1 VRPPRYRGDVL
12 LAALLAGAAL
22 AASPAAAAA
31 PAVPVDGT
39 YKGTMTDGQPV
50 RIVVVD
56 GRVDTAFATVRRYS
70 CEQFG
75 ELGPMAVA
83 VRANA
88 AIVRRKFTFDAGRT
102 PSYLTMHGTFSSRT
116 KGRDKGTVTGKLR
129 AYGTIATGTK
139 CTSPTRGFTLRLVK
153 PKR

>member
-1 VRPPRYRGDVL
+1 ML
-12 LAALLAGAAL
+12 LAALIAGAAL
-22 AASPAAAAA
+22 VATPAAAA

-83 VRANA
+83 VRANVP
-88 AIVRRKFTFDAGRT
+88 IVKRKFTFDGGRT
-102 PSYLTMHGTFSSRT
+102 PSYLMIHGTFSSRT
-116 KGRDKGTVTGKLR
+116 KGKDKDTVTGKLR

-139 CTSPTRGFTLRLVK
+139 CTSPTRGFTLKLVK
-153 PKR
+153 RKA